1 MKRLLLISL
10 VAMFLLGACSVAKHN
25 ETSVMKA
32 DYGILR
38 LVGNAEGRTVSIDG
52 NVLNLDIKKQVNN
65 IELKTGTYTL
75 EISHQGKVVLAQR
88 LFITNGQ
95 ANEVKLP

>member
-1 MKRLLLISL
+1 MKKLLLISL
-10 VAMFLLGACSVAKHN
+10 VTVFLISACSVAKYN

-38 LVGNAEGRTVSIDG
+38 LVGNAEGRTVSVDG
-52 NVLNLDIKKQVNN
+52 NILSLDPKKQVNN

-75 EISHQGKVVLAQR
+75 EIKRDGKVVLAQR
-88 LFITNGQ
+88 LFISNGQ

>member
-1 MKRLLLISL
+1 MKKLALLAI
-10 VAMFLLGACSVAKHN
+10 VTMFLIGACSVAKHN

-38 LVGNAEGRTVSIDG
+38 LVGNAEGRTFSLDG
-52 NVLNLDIKKQVNN
+52 NVINLDIKKQVNN

-75 EISHQGKVVLAQR
+75 EISNNGKVVLAQR

-95 ANEVKLP
+95 ANEVKIP